1 MTDNRPTR
9 EEALEAV
16 RTLLRWTGD
25 NPNRDGLIDTP
36 KRVVDAYTDWF
47 SGYDADPVE
56 ELSRTF
62 EETEGYDA
70 PVILRSIPFESHC
83 EHHIAPIIGVAHVAY
98 IAKDRV
104 VGLSKL
110 ARVVDIFAKRLQTQE
125 FMTVQVANAIQEAL
139 SPRGVAVV
147 ISAEHECMSTRGVH
161 KCGVDTI
168 TTHFLGEYATDV
180 NLRREFMDAIHAGK

>member
-1 MTDNRPTR
+1 MTDNKPTR
-9 EEALEAV
+9 DEALQAV
-16 RTLLRWTGD
+16 RTLLRWAGD
-25 NPNRDGLIDTP
+25 NPERDGLVDTP
-36 KRVVDAYTDWF
+36 KRVIEAYGDWF
-47 SGYDADPVE
+47 SGYGADPVA

-62 EETEGYDA
+62 EETEGYNA
-70 PVILRSIPFESHC
+70 PVILRNIAFESHC

-125 FMTVQVANAIQEAL
+125 FMTVQIANAINDAL
-139 SPRGVAVV
+139 KPRGVAVV

-161 KCGVDTI
+161 KSGVDTI
-168 TTHFLGEYATDV
+168 TTHFLGEYQTNVD
-180 NLRREFMDAIHAGK
+180 LRKELLDTINGG

>member
-1 MTDNRPTR
+1 MTDNKPTR
-9 EEALEAV
+9 DEALQAV

-25 NPNRDGLIDTP
+25 NPDRDGLKDTP
-36 KRVVDAYTDWF
+36 KRVIDAYSDWF
-47 SGYDADPVE
+47 SGYDADPVA

-70 PVILRSIPFESHC
+70 PVILRNIPFESHC

-125 FMTVQVANAIQEAL
+125 FMTVQIANAINDAL
-139 SPRGVAVV
+139 KPRGVAVI

-161 KCGVDTI
+161 KSGVDTI
-168 TTHFLGEYATDV
+168 TTHFLGDYSKDA
-180 NLRREFMDAIHAGK
+180 NLRRELMDTINGG